1 MVLVRPVREVEPG
14 DVHPCVH
21 HLGEH
26 VDGAA
31 GRPDGTHDAR
41 HPLNEQLR
49 VDVELTHRLEAAR
62 RVGRRRLL
70 LRYRVAPTRR
80 LTLRGEGKKVRLYH
94 EKVGNEV
101 KVYHERGRG
110 YRLPSGGG
118 GLEMGA
124 GRGGSDKSAT
134 PLFGAKYFTF
144 PM

>member
-1 MVLVRPVREVEPG
+1 MVLVRAVREVESG

-26 VDGAA
+26 VDRAA

-70 LRYRVAPTRR
+70 LRYGVAPTRR
-80 LTLRGEGKKVRLYH
+80 LTL
-94 EKVGNEV
+94 
-101 KVYHERGRG
+101 
-110 YRLPSGGG
+110 
-118 GLEMGA
+118 
-124 GRGGSDKSAT
+124 GRGGEESKVIS
-134 PLFGAKYFTF
+134 
-144 PM
+144 